1 MARIMAID
9 YGTKRT
15 GLAVTDPM
23 QIIASPLAGVRS
35 HDLIEYLQDYLRR
48 EEVET
53 VVLGYP
59 LNDDEERTHN
69 TGPVEAF
76 ANRFRKVFPDHEL
89 VFQDEWSTSKLAVQ
103 SMIKAGTRK
112 KQRRDKLAVDQVSAT
127 IILQSYLESRE

>member
-15 GLAVTDPM
+15 GLAVTDTL
-23 QIIASPLAGVRS
+23 QIIASPLDGVRS
-35 HDLIEYLQDYLRR
+35 HDLIDYLSDYFKK

-89 VFQDEWSTSKLAVQ
+89 VFQDEWSTSKMAVQ
-103 SMIKAGTRK
+103 SMIQSGAKK
-112 KQRRDKLAVDQVSAT
+112 KQRRNKLTIDQVSAT

>member
-15 GLAVTDPM
+15 GLAVTDTL
-23 QIIASPLAGVRS
+23 QIIASPLDGVRS
-35 HDLIEYLQDYLRR
+35 HDLIDYLSDYFKK

-89 VFQDEWSTSKLAVQ
+89 VFQDEWSTSKMAVQ
-103 SMIKAGTRK
+103 SMIQSGARK
-112 KQRRDKLAVDQVSAT
+112 KQRRNKLTIDQVSAT